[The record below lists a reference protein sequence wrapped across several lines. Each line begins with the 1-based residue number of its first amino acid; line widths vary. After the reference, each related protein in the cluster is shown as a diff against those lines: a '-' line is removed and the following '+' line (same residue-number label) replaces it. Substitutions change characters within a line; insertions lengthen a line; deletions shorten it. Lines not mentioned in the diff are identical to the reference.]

1 MSFIFKTI
9 KPLAIVA
16 LLSASHVFAA
26 DILVDTTIIDNNGVN
41 DAIGGWQFEV
51 NSMNVRWTDDGN
63 VTVDV
68 FTNFGD
74 YNDKYGSG
82 HHGINNIVFGD
93 LLISTGGDTNAFDYA
108 FKLTDGRF
116 DKYYGSG
123 YSEHDGSLVEIS
135 STITAGQY
143 HGADANVQHDGQIA
157 GINNG
162 SGNDV
167 AGSWSVDTQNTGHNH
182 DNYDKLSFNFNVD
195 GIAAFQ
201 NASQLA
207 FSWAMSCANDVIHGV
222 VNVSKPNKPATI
234 PEPATLMLFLLG
246 LAFIVRNKAQAH

>member
-9 KPLAIVA
+9 KPLVIAA
-16 LLSASHVFAA
+16 MLATSSTFAA
-26 DILVDTTIIDNNGVN
+26 DILVDTTIIDNNGAN

-51 NSMNVRWTDDGN
+51 NSMDVNWTDDGN

-68 FTNFGD
+68 YTNFGD
-74 YNDKYGSG
+74 YNNRFGSG
-82 HHGINNIVFGD
+82 GNGNIVFGD

-108 FKLTDGRF
+108 FKLTDDRF
-116 DKYYGSG
+116 DDYYTSG

-135 STITAGQY
+135 STTTASQY
-143 HGADANVQHDGQIA
+143 HGQGADVQHDGQVF
-157 GINNG
+157 GNNNG

-167 AGSWSVDTQNTGHNH
+167 DGSWSVDTNYAGANH

-195 GIAAFQ
+195 GIYAFQ

-207 FSWAMSCANDVIHGV
+207 FSWAMSCANDVIHDV
-222 VNVSKPNKPATI
+222 VNVSRPVTV
-234 PEPATLMLFLLG
+234 PEPATIMLFLLG
-246 LAFIVRNKAQAH
+246 LAFIVRNKIKAN